1 MMRIINQ
8 PIPGITKAY
17 NQQNKENGV
26 AKTEGS
32 AQQDE
37 ISISYEAR
45 FFNTARSA
53 LKQLPQ
59 SNEKKLSEL
68 RAAIK
73 SGTYEVKNEE
83 LVDKIWQES
92 FLDQRI

>member
-1 MMRIINQ
+1 MRIVNQ

-17 NQQNKENGV
+17 NQQNKENSI

-32 AQQDE
+32 SQQDQIN
-37 ISISYEAR
+37 ISHEAR

-53 LKQLPQ
+53 LQQLPE
-59 SNEKKLSEL
+59 SNGKKLEEL
-68 RAAIK
+68 RSSIK
-73 SGTYEVKNEE
+73 TGTYEVKNEE
-83 LVDKIWQES
+83 LAEKIWQES